1 MTLAQRVLLCQLK
14 VQPLKR
20 LQTLRDIE
28 DVSSADAAS
37 TGLKAG
43 ARIHPHQRVRQRIRS
58 PGHPRLLSKQS
69 VGIWTPPMYSSALA
83 RL

>member
-37 TGLKAG
+37 TGLKGG
-43 ARIHPHQRVRQRIRS
+43 AWIHPHQRVR
-58 PGHPRLLSKQS
+58 
-69 VGIWTPPMYSSALA
+69 
-83 RL
+83 